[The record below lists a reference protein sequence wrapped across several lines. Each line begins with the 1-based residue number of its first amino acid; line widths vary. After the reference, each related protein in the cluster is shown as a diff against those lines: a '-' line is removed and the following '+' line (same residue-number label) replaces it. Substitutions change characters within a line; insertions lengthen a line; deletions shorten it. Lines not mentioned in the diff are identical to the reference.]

1 MRNRSW
7 LQSLAALRQD
17 AIGGALVSL
26 ANDSATYL
34 LGGVLLGAG
43 NVILIPLYT
52 RTLRPSEFGAFALV
66 DVTVLLLVAI
76 TALKFDVSYLKWF
89 AELEPARRPELL
101 GTTLIAGLGASL
113 LGGIVLTAFIASPVS
128 HAWLQLSGRSFA
140 WFLLPIVILE
150 NLQTLLLT
158 DLRARRSAFAY
169 IAAPLV
175 RLGFMMLASYY
186 LLVVRHTGLPGL
198 FLGRLAG
205 DLPCFLY
212 LARYAIGSAKIR
224 FSITLLRPMLL
235 FGLPLIWS
243 ALAVLLQDASGRYFL
258 SRSAGIADVGILG
271 AAIKI
276 GAAFQILVGAPFGV
290 AWGSVLFQIVKR
302 PDARVIYSKIFNY
315 VCLVALSVALFLA
328 VFAPSL
334 VRVFLSQPY
343 YSAAALLPCV
353 LLVRAM
359 NVIEQP
365 AATGI
370 YLAGRTGLFAG
381 IYTAALLLN
390 LSLLYILVPRF
401 GAMGVASAWL
411 VSSAAVPAFML
422 ALGQRCY
429 RLKLD
434 ARLILPPV
442 FAWALAMGFFRTQIW
457 NLPHHQLVVPFLTA
471 TVVAA
476 GTAVLLLS
484 DLRWL
489 RRERLPVGG
498 NE

>member
-1 MRNRSW
+1 MRNRGWFPSI
-7 LQSLAALRQD
+7 AALRGD
-17 AIGGALVSL
+17 AIGATLVSL
-26 ANDSATYL
+26 VNDSATYL

-52 RTLRPSEFGAFALV
+52 RTLRPSEFGAYALV
-66 DVTVLLLVAI
+66 DVTILLLVAV
-76 TALKFDVSYLKWF
+76 TALKLDVSYLKWF
-89 AELEPARRPELL
+89 AELEPVRRPELL
-101 GTTLIAGLGASL
+101 GATLIAGLGASL
-113 LGGIVLTAFIASPVS
+113 LGGSILTAFIASPLS

-140 WFLLPIVILE
+140 WYLLPIVALE

-169 IAAPLV
+169 IAAPVV
-175 RLGFMMLASYY
+175 RLGFMILASYY
-186 LLVVRHTGLPGL
+186 LLVVRHTGLLGL

-212 LARYAIGSAKIR
+212 LARNAISSVKLR
-224 FSITLLRPMLL
+224 FSGTLLRPMIL

-290 AWGSVLFQIVKR
+290 AWGSALFQIVKR
-302 PDARVIYSKIFNY
+302 PNARVIYSKIFNY
-315 VCLVALSVALFLA
+315 VCLVALNVALFLA
-328 VFAPSL
+328 IFAPSL
-334 VRVFLSQPY
+334 VRIFVSQPY
-343 YSAAALLPCV
+343 YSAAALLPFI

-365 AATGI
+365 AAVGI

-390 LSLLYILVPRF
+390 FLLLYILVPRF
-401 GAMGVASAWL
+401 GAMGVACAWL
-411 VSSAAVPAFML
+411 VSSGAVPALEL
-422 ALGQRCY
+422 AIGQRFY
-429 RLKLD
+429 PLKLN

-442 FAWALAMGFFRTQIW
+442 LAWALAMGYFRTQVW
-457 NLPHHQLVVPFLTA
+457 NLPHHQLLAPVLTA
-471 TVVAA
+471 AFVAA
-476 GTAVLLLS
+476 GTALLLLS

-489 RRERLPVGG
+489 HRERLPVGVH
-498 NE
+498 E